1 MRGAWIAGL
10 VFLGAVSGTVPPAA
24 GVGPLR
30 AVQVFVA
37 FEQRI
42 DTRAREQYLR
52 ERAGTPVAGA
62 GTVEAVIPRT
72 FYDSSISDRNPAVVL
87 LYVSAGR
94 KVACGLPAVP
104 DRQAL
109 AGPLKEGK
117 RVAFRGV
124 LADIQDWGRWTTL
137 YLSDCS
143 VHAVR

>member
-1 MRGAWIAGL
+1 MRGTWIAGL
-10 VFLGAVSGTVPPAA
+10 VLLGAVGALPRAAESGV
-24 GVGPLR
+24 LR

-42 DTRAREQYLR
+42 DSGAREEYLR
-52 ERAGTPVAGA
+52 EQAGTPVTGA

-104 DRQAL
+104 DREAL
-109 AGPLKEGK
+109 SGVLREGK
-117 RVAFRGV
+117 RVSFRGV

-143 VHAVR
+143 VHGMR

>member
-1 MRGAWIAGL
+1 MRGTWIAGL
-10 VFLGAVSGTVPPAA
+10 VLLGAVGALPRAAESGV
-24 GVGPLR
+24 LR

-42 DTRAREQYLR
+42 DSGAREEYLR
-52 ERAGTPVAGA
+52 EQAGTPVTGA

-104 DRQAL
+104 DREAL
-109 AGPLKEGK
+109 SGTLREGK
-117 RVAFRGV
+117 RVSFRGV
-124 LADIQDWGRWTTL
+124 LSDIQDWGRWTTL

-143 VHAVR
+143 VHGMR

>member
-1 MRGAWIAGL
+1 MRGTWIAGL
-10 VFLGAVSGTVPPAA
+10 ILLGATAPPLPHAA
-24 GVGPLR
+24 ESSALR

-42 DTRAREQYLR
+42 DSGAREQYLR
-52 ERAGTPVAGA
+52 EQAGTPVTGA

-72 FYDSSISDRNPAVVL
+72 FYDASIPDRNPAVVL

-104 DRQAL
+104 GREAL
-109 AGPLKEGK
+109 SGLLKEGK
-117 RVAFRGV
+117 GVSFRGV
-124 LADIQDWGRWTTL
+124 LVDIQDWGRWTTL

>member
-1 MRGAWIAGL
+1 MPATWIAGL
-10 VFLGAVSGTVPPAA
+10 MVLAGASALPRTPAA
-24 GVGPLR
+24 GEAVR

-42 DTRAREQYLR
+42 GPEAREQYLGDH
-52 ERAGTPVAGA
+52 AGTRVTGA

-104 DRQAL
+104 DREAL
-109 AGPLKEGK
+109 SGFLREGK
-117 RVAFRGV
+117 RVSFRGV

-143 VHAVR
+143 VHGAR